1 MTKQDVPL
9 IDLKLHD
16 INPLFTGS
24 EVCEGGHSIGPLV
37 RDHYL
42 IHYVIKGT
50 GVFTDATGSH
60 PVKAGQIFLIR
71 PDELYS
77 YTSDKDDPWS
87 YVWVGFNGALAAR
100 LKTLSE
106 TVMDYREDTFFD
118 LRKVSNM
125 ASMREE
131 FVTSKI
137 YEIICVLF
145 GKQEQRPNY
154 VGQAKNYIRLN
165 YMNPITSE
173 KVASYVG
180 VSLRYLTRLF
190 KNSTGGGVQ
199 DYIINTR
206 ITHAKQLL
214 SQGCSVSE
222 AAFKSGFSDVF
233 HFSKAFKKAAG
244 KSPSEYKNTF
254 LNN

>member
-9 IDLKLHD
+9 TDLKLHD

-24 EVCEGGHSIGPLV
+24 EDCEGGHSVGPLM

-50 GVFTDATGSH
+50 GIFTDAAGEH
-60 PVKAGQIFLIR
+60 PVKAGQVFLIR
-71 PDELYS
+71 PGELYA
-77 YTSDKDDPWS
+77 YASDKDDPWS
-87 YVWVGFNGALAAR
+87 YIWVGFNGALAER

-118 LRKVSNM
+118 LRKVADM
-125 ASMREE
+125 TSMREE

-154 VGQAKNYIRLN
+154 IGQAKNYIRLN
-165 YMNPITSE
+165 YMRPITAE

-190 KNSTGGGVQ
+190 KNATAGGVQ

-206 ITHAKQLL
+206 ITHAKELL
-214 SQGCSVSE
+214 SQACSVSE
-222 AAFKSGFSDVF
+222 AAFQSGFSDVF
-233 HFSKAFKKAAG
+233 HFSKAFKKAVG
-244 KSPSEYKNTF
+244 TSPSEYKKKF
-254 LNN
+254 IE

>member
-24 EVCEGGHSIGPLV
+24 EVCVGGNSIGPLV

-50 GVFTDATGSH
+50 GVFTNATGAQQ
-60 PVKAGQIFLIR
+60 VKAGQIFLIR
-71 PDELYS
+71 PGELYS
-77 YTSDKDDPWS
+77 YIADKDDPWS
-87 YVWVGFNGALAAR
+87 YVWVGFNGVLAER
-100 LKTLSE
+100 LKTLPD

-154 VGQAKNYIRLN
+154 VGQAKNYIRIN
-165 YMNPITSE
+165 YMNPITAE
-173 KVASYVG
+173 NVAAVVG

-190 KNSTGGGVQ
+190 KDSTGSGVQ
-199 DYIINTR
+199 DYLINTR
-206 ITHAKQLL
+206 INHAKQLL
-214 SQGCSVSE
+214 TKGYTVGE
-222 AAFKSGFSDVF
+222 AAFRSGFNDVF
-233 HFSKAFKKAAG
+233 HFSKAFKKAIG
-244 KSPSEYKNTF
+244 ISPSEYKKQF
-254 LNN
+254 LE